1 MKFYYINSD
10 ILFNILIL
18 PMEEYLYVIQKKYID
33 QDTVFIDSTSNLLH
47 KLRIYIDNERS
58 FNNSTH
64 NVWSF
69 KIIKSNLSCYQL
81 DIMIR
86 NMSSSDSIPFV
97 KFDNNIKLQHYYF
110 TDIEKIS
117 NFLDKLNVE
126 YELKKENLDEI
137 TKVLKNIKKGDALLT
152 QLNDDIA
159 IEKLI

>member
-1 MKFYYINSD
+1 
-10 ILFNILIL
+10 
-18 PMEEYLYVIQKKYID
+18 MEEYLYIVQKLYAH
-33 QDTVFIDSTSNLLH
+33 QDTIFIDSTSNLLH
-47 KLRIYIDNERS
+47 KLRIYIENECS

-110 TDIEKIS
+110 TDIEKLS
-117 NFLDKLNVE
+117 NFLDKLNVK

-159 IEKLI
+159 IEKLF